1 MGQLIYN
8 SSRTTQLRRELRHGK
23 SEEEEAARSNCPHP
37 THAIVNPIETHDKPS
52 NYNDEVRKRKSS
64 SGISDKE
71 MESIPK
77 KKHIQK
83 SFAQR
88 MDDLRVYKEKHGHV
102 NVKQSDDK
110 NLSDFCKRM
119 KHARNHPEKSSHLVN
134 NDRIASLDALG
145 FEWAVLPTKLFKQ
158 RVEDLQ
164 AYKEKHGH
172 VNVKNS
178 EDKSLCGFCR
188 QIRHARKNP
197 EKSNMLINDERIA
210 SLDALGFDWKVKE
223 RVEKSFTQRIEDMQ
237 AYKKN
242 TDM

>member
-1 MGQLIYN
+1 
-8 SSRTTQLRRELRHGK
+8 
-23 SEEEEAARSNCPHP
+23 
-37 THAIVNPIETHDKPS
+37 
-52 NYNDEVRKRKSS
+52 
-64 SGISDKE
+64 
-71 MESIPK
+71 
-77 KKHIQK
+77 
-83 SFAQR
+83 
-88 MDDLRVYKEKHGHV
+88 
-102 NVKQSDDK
+102 
-110 NLSDFCKRM
+110 M

-223 RVEKSFTQRIEDMQ
+223 RVEKLFAQRIEDSKLQ
-237 AYKKN
+237 EKYGHVNVIPKKESLY
-242 TDM
+242 DSCAA